1 MCIGVLKGEG
11 SSDERDFFV
20 AMRKGIVVIVLGSEW
35 GGGGVQ
41 RRYGMQL
48 SAEIQSVHLAIPRDI
63 DSTGDTDPSKLVYE
77 VSPMRFDVTRP
88 VVGI

>member
-20 AMRKGIVVIVLGSEW
+20 AMRKGIVVIVAGSKW
-35 GGGGVQ
+35 GSGRVP
-41 RRYGMQL
+41 RRYKIQL
-48 SAEIQSVHLAIPRDI
+48 SAETRCVHLAIPREI
-63 DSTGDTDPSKLVYE
+63 DSTGNTDSSKLVYE
-77 VSPMRFDVTRP
+77 VSPTRFNVTRP